1 LRFDGKVA
9 LVSGAGSG
17 IGRATALGFAA
28 RGAQVAVA
36 DLDGGRAEAV
46 TAEIRAAG
54 GTAVAITADAGT
66 PAGIDL
72 MVARIERLPKAVI
85 GSPSPTRVHGVGEAP
100 AQHLTIVPS
109 GLCCFHSQP
118 QVQLCALSWPALR
131 PQRCRCSAPATSSVI
146 DTPHSPD
153 HTALRSTV
161 GHQLGS

>member
-17 IGRATALGFAA
+17 IGRATALGFAP
-28 RGAQVAVA
+28 RRAQVAVA

-72 MVARIERLPKAVI
+72 MVARIESLPRFPCTDQDHVLVLAEFEN
-85 GSPSPTRVHGVGEAP
+85 P
-100 AQHLTIVPS
+100 
-109 GLCCFHSQP
+109 
-118 QVQLCALSWPALR
+118 CAS
-131 PQRCRCSAPATSSVI
+131 
-146 DTPHSPD
+146 
-153 HTALRSTV
+153 LRS
-161 GHQLGS
+161 L

>member
-1 LRFDGKVA
+1 MRFDGKVA

-66 PAGIDL
+66 PAGI
-72 MVARIERLPKAVI
+72 ERLPKAVI

-118 QVQLCALSWPALR
+118 QLQLCALSWPALR